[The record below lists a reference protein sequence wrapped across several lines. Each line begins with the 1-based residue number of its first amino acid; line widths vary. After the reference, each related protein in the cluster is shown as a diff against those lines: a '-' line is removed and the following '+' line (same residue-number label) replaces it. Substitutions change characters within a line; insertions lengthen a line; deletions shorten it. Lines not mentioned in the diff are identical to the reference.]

1 MRAGDA
7 VQSFSRVIPDGFIPG
22 FKGSMENKLKE
33 ADDANPERSA
43 QSLALGLLRSM
54 TVKPGNVLHYVLSLL
69 ERL

>member
-1 MRAGDA
+1 MQCRASG
-7 VQSFSRVIPDGFIPG
+7 RVFRTVLSQVS
-22 FKGSMENKLKE
+22 KAAWRTNEE